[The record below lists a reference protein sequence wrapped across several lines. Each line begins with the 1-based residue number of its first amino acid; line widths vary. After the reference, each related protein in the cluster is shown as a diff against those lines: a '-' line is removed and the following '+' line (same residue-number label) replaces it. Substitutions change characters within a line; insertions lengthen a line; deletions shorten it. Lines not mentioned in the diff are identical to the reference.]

1 MGQMVCD
8 LHCGTLQMFGEHVDP
23 IFVETSLAASCYETM
38 CFWQLLAA
46 ELQGKAKL
54 VRDFFGQA
62 KVVDILKTQFKNEI
76 VPYISTIVTSVNP
89 TEDLLYN
96 IISIA
101 SPGDRKHAIQTQF
114 ILASLHHWSTASNDT
129 FTETLLET
137 INGMADQIENEGD
150 IKNTAAES
158 LIHVLILWWNQK
170 LMPES
175 IKSNKRLLSDA
186 AKLAGQ
192 IGIPCPKE
200 WSQEIRRVKKR
211 PLFLDSDEE

>member
-1 MGQMVCD
+1 M
-8 LHCGTLQMFGEHVDP
+8 
-23 IFVETSLAASCYETM
+23 
-38 CFWQLLAA
+38 QLLCY
-46 ELQGKAKL
+46 LSKH
-54 VRDFFGQA
+54 
-62 KVVDILKTQFKNEI
+62 KVKNEI

-170 LMPES
+170 LMPGLY
-175 IKSNKRLLSDA
+175 I
-186 AKLAGQ
+186 
-192 IGIPCPKE
+192 
-200 WSQEIRRVKKR
+200 
-211 PLFLDSDEE
+211 